1 MADSEKREASE
12 DNSKLI
18 LSDGTKLKLNGSQL
32 KILKALEEGKRPI
45 FSRRRSKWIEI
56 K

>member
-1 MADSEKREASE
+1 MTGSEKGEASE
-12 DNSKLI
+12 DNAKLI
-18 LSDGTKLKLNGSQL
+18 LSDGTELKLNSSQL

-45 FSRRRSKWIEI
+45 FSRRRIKWIEI